1 MDPRLAPATMADRSP
16 GQSFQRTPAVERRP
30 SPSPLPAS
38 QTPPSPIAG
47 GTVAASRDVEREER
61 ERGNAKFGQG
71 KFDEAIKSYTRWVLA
86 LDGGRCCERI
96 AAGFSLSVLVSAAE
110 C

>member
-16 GQSFQRTPAVERRP
+16 GQSLRRTPAVECRP
-30 SPSPLPAS
+30 SPSPSLPAS
-38 QTPPSPIAG
+38 PTPSSPIAG

-71 KFDEAIKSYTRWVLA
+71 KFDEAIKSYTRWVLV

-96 AAGFSLSVLVSAAE
+96 AA
-110 C
+110 